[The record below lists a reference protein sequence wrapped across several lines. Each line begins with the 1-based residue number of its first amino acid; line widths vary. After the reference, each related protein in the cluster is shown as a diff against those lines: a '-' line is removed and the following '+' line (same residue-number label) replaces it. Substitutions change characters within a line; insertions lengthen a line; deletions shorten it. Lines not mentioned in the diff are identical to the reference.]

1 MRQRR
6 LPVVLATLISS
17 LALVVTATP
26 AQAAAPSYVALG
38 DSFSSG
44 VGARTYYRDG
54 TQCYRSPKTYGAL
67 VAADYGLSLTLVAC
81 SGATTA
87 DVLRDQV
94 SSLTSSTRYVSITI
108 GGNDLGFSSVIT
120 ECALPS
126 WFSHCT
132 QAINGG
138 LTVLRTRLPARID
151 TVLGTIRTRSPRA
164 KVVVAGYPHLFNGED
179 CSFATFFSASEM
191 RRINTATDELNAL
204 LRTKATDAR
213 MTYVD
218 PVPSFSGHAVC
229 DDPEWING
237 LSYPTVNSF
246 HPKVAGY
253 QAYARLVGPAL
264 VGPSIRRAPTDA
276 RTRPVVKTP
285 AGTSTTSGP
294 FRFRVPDLTTKAAQR
309 AAAKAGISKTELQRL
324 DAR

>member
-6 LPVVLATLISS
+6 LPAVITTLLIS
-17 LALVVTATP
+17 LALVCTATP
-26 AQAAAPSYVALG
+26 AQAATRSYVALG

-44 VGARTYYRDG
+44 VGARTYYKDG
-54 TQCYRSPKTYGAL
+54 TQCYRSPKTFGAL

-94 SSLTSSTRYVSITI
+94 SSLASSTRYVSLTI
-108 GGNDLGFSSVIT
+108 GGNDLGFSSAIT

-126 WFSHCT
+126 WFSNCT
-132 QAINGG
+132 RAVNGG
-138 LTVLRTRLPARID
+138 LTVLRNQLPARID

-164 KVVVAGYPHLFNGED
+164 KVVVAGYPHLFNGDD
-179 CSFATFFSASEM
+179 CNLATFFSGSEM
-191 RRINTATDELNAL
+191 QRINTATDELNTL
-204 LRTKATDAR
+204 LRTKSSDAG

-218 PVPSFSGHAVC
+218 PVPNFSGHAVC

-246 HPKVAGY
+246 HPNVAGY
-253 QAYARLVGPAL
+253 QAYARLMGPAL
-264 VGPSIRRAPTDA
+264 VGPSLTRTTTDA
-276 RTRPVVKTP
+276 RTRPVITP
-285 AGTSTTSGP
+285 AGTSTRSGP
-294 FRFRVPDLTTKAAQR
+294 FRFRIPDLTTKSAQR
-309 AAAKAGISKTELQRL
+309 AAEKAGISKAALQRL